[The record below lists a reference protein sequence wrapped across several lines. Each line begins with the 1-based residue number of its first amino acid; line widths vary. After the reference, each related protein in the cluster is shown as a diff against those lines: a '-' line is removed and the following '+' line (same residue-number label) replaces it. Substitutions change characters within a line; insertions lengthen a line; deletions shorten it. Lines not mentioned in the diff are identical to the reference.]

1 MRTSNARVAG
11 TKVTNPQVQASTPK
25 ETQMEN
31 TDTDQGNGADT
42 NGAGDADASSQKVSA
57 LKPIREKWLADG
69 GKMPSPQDGEKLKN
83 AYKTAKAAV
92 EKADAEA
99 AAARKKLSDVCRVI
113 MEKTGARTV
122 TIDGVD
128 HIPSVHGQSYFF
140 RARGERTPAVSL

>member
-1 MRTSNARVAG
+1 MRTQNSRVAG
-11 TKVTNPQVQASTPK
+11 KVSNPQIQTSPPK

-31 TDTDQGNGADT
+31 TETQGNAENSNGAD
-42 NGAGDADASSQKVSA
+42 AGTVEKTSA

-69 GKMPSPQDGEKLKN
+69 GKMPSAPEGEKLKA

-99 AAARKKLSDVCRVI
+99 SAARKKLSDVCKVI